1 MEFRLAVTGHRHI
14 KSDEKL
20 TKSIR
25 DILDRILQENK
36 GAEVWLYTALAEGS
50 DQLVAKIANDI
61 DEIKLVVPL
70 PFPVEQYLTQFET
83 EDGKKDFIQLL
94 KSASE
99 VINLPVQPDPQSAY
113 TSLGDYLVN
122 ACDTVVALWNGENN
136 LKKGGT
142 AEVVL
147 NAIDL
152 GKPVYWIYCDNPR
165 DVNVLT
171 QKNHMNIGEIHQL

>member
-14 KSDEKL
+14 KSDAKL
-20 TKSIR
+20 TESIR
-25 DILDRILQENK
+25 EVLDRILQENE
-36 GAEVWLYTALAEGS
+36 GAEIWLYTALAEGS

-83 EDGKKDFIQLL
+83 EDGKKDFNQLL

-99 VINLPVQPDPQSAY
+99 IINLPVQPDPQSAY
-113 TSLGDYLVN
+113 QNLGNYLVN
-122 ACDTVVALWNGENN
+122 SCDTLVAIWNGENN
-136 LKKGGT
+136 LKEGGT

-147 NAIDL
+147 NAINL
-152 GKPVYWIYCDNPR
+152 GKPVHWIYCDNPR
-165 DVNVLT
+165 DGNLDT
-171 QKNHMNIGEIHQL
+171 QKNHMKIGEIHQL

>member
-14 KSDEKL
+14 KSDAKL
-20 TKSIR
+20 AESIR
-25 DILDRILQENK
+25 EVLERILQENE
-36 GAEVWLYTALAEGS
+36 GAKVWLYTALAEGS
-50 DQLVAKIANDI
+50 DQLVAKIANAI

-83 EDGKKDFIQLL
+83 EDGKKDFNQLL

-99 VINLPVQPDPQSAY
+99 VIILPKQTDPQSAY

-171 QKNHMNIGEIHQL
+171 QKNHMKIGEIHQL